1 MLTVSELYI
10 YPIKSLGG
18 IAVKSAKLTSRGLE
32 HDRRMMLVDENNVF
46 LSQRTLPL
54 MALLQP
60 VMKEDGF
67 YIQHKKELLPPLRL
81 PGTARAGTA
90 MVTVWQDTCLAEVF
104 DVAVNNWCSN
114 ALQLKCKLVYMPE
127 QTLRY
132 ADRHY
137 AHNNEITSFA
147 DDYPMLMIGQ
157 ASLDDLNARLSAPL
171 PMNRFRPNL
180 VFAGGSP
187 YLEDQMAAFSINS
200 IHFKGAKPCGRCV
213 MTTVDQ
219 DTGSKN
225 KEPLQTL
232 ATYRRKN
239 NKILFGQN
247 LVHNGE
253 GVIQVGDILSVTEY
267 QPAAI

>member
-1 MLTVSELYI
+1 MLTVSQLYI
-10 YPIKSLGG
+10 YPVKSLGG
-18 IAVKSAKLTSRGLE
+18 IEVQSAKLTSRGLE
-32 HDRRMMLVDENNVF
+32 QDRRMMLVDENNCF
-46 LSQRTLPL
+46 LSQRTLPA

-60 VMKEDGF
+60 VLKEDGL
-67 YIQHKKELLPPLRL
+67 YIQHKKNFLPPLLL
-81 PGTARAGTA
+81 PQHARTETA

-104 DVAVNNWCSN
+104 DTEVNNWCSD
-114 ALQLKCKLVYMPE
+114 ALQVRCKLVYMPE

-132 ADRHY
+132 ADRAY

-157 ASLDDLNARLSAPL
+157 ASLDDLNGRLSTAL

-180 VFAGGSP
+180 VFSGGRP
-187 YLEDQMAAFSINS
+187 YQEDELEEFYINS
-200 IHFKGAKPCGRCV
+200 IRFNGIKPCGRCV

-219 DTGSKN
+219 ETGIKY

-232 ATYRRKN
+232 ATYRRKG

-253 GVIQVGDILSVTEY
+253 GILQVGDTITVTKY
-267 QPAAI
+267 QPPAI